1 MSGEAD
7 SADIRVCKKW
17 ECSKPCV
24 LCYGLSTEG
33 GLSCKSRPSC
43 GEDFVC
49 FISGG
54 GGGTCQSSMCI
65 ASKLKWLG
73 FFCVCHNSVCPV
85 KKLLQVGYPECTKCV
100 CEWMHITEIVS
111 QMTHCILYYV
121 LNIVVYE
128 FYKVVIQFWWPQSD
142 NPFQSTTQESCDR
155 WVREVSNILQL
166 VFFD

>member
-54 GGGTCQSSMCI
+54 RGGTCQISMRI

-73 FFCVCHNSVCPV
+73 FFLCA
-85 KKLLQVGYPECTKCV
+85 T
-100 CEWMHITEIVS
+100 
-111 QMTHCILYYV
+111 
-121 LNIVVYE
+121 
-128 FYKVVIQFWWPQSD
+128 IQFALFKNYYRLVTQSALNVFVMNAHYRNCVPND
-142 NPFQSTTQESCDR
+142 SLYTMYST
-155 WVREVSNILQL
+155 L
-166 VFFD
+166 